1 MRLLTGLVETLI
13 CGVGCTTCLPCG
25 QSCLERQVCQGYRCT
40 ALKWNRGLCSYVT
53 ATEIL
58 SKTFGKYCTLGGWV
72 NEPFP
77 LATLKLFF
85 LEGGELEYWYYG
97 TWCSP
102 WVEVYLQLWWIV
114 ELCIKDWWSRI
125 QAKKKC
131 SSLSLEVGPSSI
143 ARKYTFSWEQKPHNH
158 FATGFR
164 NSSIQAA

>member
-40 ALKWNRGLCSYVT
+40 ALKWNRGLCSCHCYRDSVKDFWKVLYT
-53 ATEIL
+53 
-58 SKTFGKYCTLGGWV
+58 GWV
-72 NEPFP
+72 GQWAIPTCHPE
-77 LATLKLFF
+77 AFF
-85 LEGGELEYWYYG
+85 FGGGELEYWYYG